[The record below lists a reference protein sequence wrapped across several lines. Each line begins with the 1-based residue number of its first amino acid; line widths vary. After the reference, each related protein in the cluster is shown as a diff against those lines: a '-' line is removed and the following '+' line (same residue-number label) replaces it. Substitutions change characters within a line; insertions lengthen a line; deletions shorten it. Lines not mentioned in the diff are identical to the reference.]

1 MKSPTRSDDG
11 SASPVSRKKSTA
23 AANYS
28 KLAASGKLKV
38 DKDEVAAAKAAG
50 YVHFSPFG
58 PPAKS
63 PEGSLTSSTEGTED
77 SGSDDMLVS
86 PPRTGKAAAGANFSP
101 TSSEDEAANPKKLFS
116 ASDDFIELSSTEERS
131 EGSSEVES
139 VNVPSDNSDK
149 SDVSSLDSEGVEA
162 IRKEIEEAA
171 AAMGFNSAA
180 SRVIWATFPMQGW

>member
-11 SASPVSRKKSTA
+11 SASSVSRKKSTA

-50 YVHFSPFG
+50 YVHFSPSG

-63 PEGSLTSSTEGTED
+63 PESSLTSSTEGTED

-86 PPRTGKAAAGANFSP
+86 PPRTGKASAGANFSP
-101 TSSEDEAANPKKLFS
+101 TSS
-116 ASDDFIELSSTEERS
+116 DD
-131 EGSSEVES
+131 
-139 VNVPSDNSDK
+139 
-149 SDVSSLDSEGVEA
+149 
-162 IRKEIEEAA
+162 
-171 AAMGFNSAA
+171 
-180 SRVIWATFPMQGW
+180 